1 MILQNQDDDDDD
13 GLMWKTCH
21 TPTNLGDGFCLSGD
35 FIADAVY
42 GAGARDGQQ
51 VGLQDQGLPPRQRI
65 PVVSLGCSWCHR
77 GKMLVEWD
85 IN

>member
-42 GAGARDGQQ
+42 GQQ
-51 VGLQDQGLPPRQRI
+51 VGLQDQGLSPAPAHSGGEPR
-65 PVVSLGCSWCHR
+65 LL
-77 GKMLVEWD
+77 LVP
-85 IN
+85 

>member
-1 MILQNQDDDDDD
+1 MILQNQDDDDDDDD

-51 VGLQDQGLPPRQRI
+51 VGLQDQGLSPAPAHSGDEPR
-65 PVVSLGCSWCHR
+65 LL
-77 GKMLVEWD
+77 LVP
-85 IN
+85 